1 MSPLERRGGLPAF
14 VPGWRAAGYSA
25 DMGHGYL
32 VSAVIDG
39 CFALFALAPI
49 RRPWPLSGVSSYFG
63 LVFNELPFVAVYLI
77 AASALPRAVRGDLDT
92 PAEWGAFGVA
102 MLSAV
107 AFAVVAVRALP
118 TRGVVQEALAEG
130 LGEGWHRSLRRKPWA
145 PWVRILLWPF
155 PSLGR
160 GRAVE
165 RIADIPYGPAGLR
178 NNLDVYRRR
187 GGTSHAPVLVHL
199 HGGRFVSGRKS
210 REALPLLHH
219 LARQGWVCVSAN
231 YRLSPRATWPDHLVD
246 VKKVLA
252 WVREHGAE
260 YGADPS
266 TLFLA
271 GSSAGGHL
279 AAFAGLTPNDPA
291 YQPGFESA
299 DTSVTGVVCLYGW
312 YGNVGAGEGV
322 ASSPYDVLHADAPPF
337 FVTHGDKDP
346 MVHVDGARQFV
357 QRLRDVSRNLVVYAE
372 LPGAHHSFDLFH
384 SIRFEA
390 VVDGVEAFAEW
401 VRRR

>member
-1 MSPLERRGGLPAF
+1 
-14 VPGWRAAGYSA
+14 
-25 DMGHGYL
+25 MGNGYL
-32 VSAVIDG
+32 VSAVVDG

-63 LVFNELPFVAVYLI
+63 LVFNELPFAACWLI

-92 PAEWGAFGVA
+92 PAEWVAFSVA
-102 MLSAV
+102 MLAAV
-107 AFAVVAVRALP
+107 GFAVVAVRALP
-118 TRGVVQEALAEG
+118 ARGAVREALAEG
-130 LGEGWHRSLRRKPWA
+130 LGEWWRRSLPEEAVAALRQRAPWA
-145 PWVRILLWPF
+145 RILLWPF

-165 RIADIPYGPAGLR
+165 RIADIRYGPAGWR
-178 NNLDVYRRR
+178 NTVDLYRRR
-187 GGTSHAPVLVHL
+187 GKTSDAPVLVHL

-279 AAFAGLTPNDPA
+279 AAFAGLTPNDPS

-346 MVHVDGARQFV
+346 LVHVDAARQFV
-357 QRLRDVSRNLVVYAE
+357 RRLREASRRPVVYAE

-401 VRRR
+401 VRCR